1 MWNKPIPLFAS
12 WTVFVGCICSCFRCS
27 DCFSSVVC
35 WSTCDPTSRVF
46 VLPCFPP
53 VERSSAGLPLPLL
66 LPGRPT
72 LSSIIN
78 ESQPRITA
86 EPQCC
91 IYCTVGLF
99 TQTSCDVALSVFLPL
114 SVLSWGL
121 FFFPSHLSLKITE
134 DLINGNSAFEGEII
148 TAGTLTIKLL
158 LSFHHFLQLMSY
170 LNWVRLLFFS
180 FFPLHHIINSSRVAQ
195 RKQMGCPRSVIFH
208 SQAAQAVSE

>member
-1 MWNKPIPLFAS
+1 MCL
-12 WTVFVGCICSCFRCS
+12 
-27 DCFSSVVC
+27 
-35 WSTCDPTSRVF
+35 STCDLTSRVF

-53 VERSSAGLPLPLL
+53 VVRSSAGRLLLLLLLLL

-72 LSSIIN
+72 LSSIIYEN
-78 ESQPRITA
+78 QPRITA

-99 TQTSCDVALSVFLPL
+99 TQTSWDVALSVFLPL
-114 SVLSWGL
+114 CFVLRAVF

-170 LNWVRLLFFS
+170 LNWIQLLFFF

-208 SQAAQAVSE
+208 SQAAQAVFE

>member
-1 MWNKPIPLFAS
+1 MRWSFICLTRGNSSWRLIQYMFEQNDNWHNKPDIKVVNMWNKPIPLFAS

-121 FFFPSHLSLKITE
+121 FFFSFPSL
-134 DLINGNSAFEGEII
+134 
-148 TAGTLTIKLL
+148 
-158 LSFHHFLQLMSY
+158 
-170 LNWVRLLFFS
+170 
-180 FFPLHHIINSSRVAQ
+180 P
-195 RKQMGCPRSVIFH
+195 
-208 SQAAQAVSE
+208 